1 MEEEEAQEEGQVIR
15 LVETFSIILGIV
27 GVLDLVAIFFVSRRE
42 NKAWAEKME
51 AIEKKYTAG
60 LCESGARR
68 ARAKMRY
75 RAIKKLLEG
84 LQNG

>member
-1 MEEEEAQEEGQVIR
+1 MIWIAVV
-15 LVETFSIILGIV
+15 LSIIGAV
-27 GVLDLVAIFFVSRRE
+27 DLIALFFVSRRE
-42 NKAWAEKME
+42 NKAWAEKMQ

-60 LCESGARR
+60 LCYSGARR

-84 LQNG
+84 LLDG

>member
-1 MEEEEAQEEGQVIR
+1 MEKEETEKEGQVTG
-15 LVETFSIILGIV
+15 LVMTISIILAIV
-27 GVLDLVAIFFVSRRE
+27 GILDLIAIFFVSRRE
-42 NKAWAEKME
+42 KKVWAEKME
-51 AIEKKYTAG
+51 EIEKKYTAG

-68 ARAKMRY
+68 ARSRMRY